1 MNDSEYELTPE
12 ELQKTLIGFLG
23 HTYKEVSQ
31 FDSRLISAN
40 QTLSPK
46 KQELEN
52 IAQRVMV
59 EAVKPNFQSMNNIP
73 INGPVQH
80 QLHQQPQHQQY
91 PPQHQQIIQNTP
103 PVDANQM
110 EFAFDNSIT
119 AISINNRLDDIE
131 NRLKRLDS
139 AVSKMLVLLQ
149 TNDTENTK

>member
-80 QLHQQPQHQQY
+80 QLHQQPQHQQ
-91 PPQHQQIIQNTP
+91 IIQNTP